1 MIDASIEDQ
10 GEFYDNEKEG
20 GDIRN
25 EQSFKRSG
33 SETEIGDVEIAK
45 KPKIEVYLS
54 FLYHLVLYF
63 LFSELTQN
71 YCHRSRRVS
80 TVVYCLF

>member
-1 MIDASIEDQ
+1 MLDEKFLSEDNLDTMMDPTIEDQ

-33 SETEIGDVEIAK
+33 SETETSDAEVAK
-45 KPKIEVYLS
+45 KPKMEVYMS
-54 FLYHLVLYF
+54 FVLF
-63 LFSELTQN
+63 NIFFIVDL
-71 YCHRSRRVS
+71 R
-80 TVVYCLF
+80 